1 MFSSRKKKERKANQ
15 ALDDYRKND
24 QAYVAATWPNG
35 IDSPAAAHFGD
46 QAKKALQEEQRLRES
61 LKRHK

>member
-1 MFSSRKKKERKANQ
+1 MFNSRKKKEQMAQEANE
-15 ALDDYRKND
+15 DFRKNT

-35 IDSPAAAHFGD
+35 IDSPAATHFGD

-61 LKRHK
+61 LKRRK